1 MVAHDIIPRNVRL
14 HRIRLMDTDNCTQC
28 GTQSSMLDASQN
40 VGWDRRFGNG
50 PAHGL
55 HGYEGR
61 SRDVY
66 LKNGSFVP
74 FSNCGPDKDT
84 RRSCGFWRI
93 YFFFYLVHQRRTL
106 SAMDNIDFMS
116 RTQCKTYQDI
126 NRMKLVG
133 DYVEVSSLR
142 LHLSPLPFLPT
153 VIPFL
158 IRLVFF
164 QLTGMLALLIVW

>member
-1 MVAHDIIPRNVRL
+1 MAPSSLFPTVAPTKTPGDPV
-14 HRIRLMDTDNCTQC
+14 
-28 GTQSSMLDASQN
+28 
-40 VGWDRRFGNG
+40 VFGE
-50 PAHGL
+50 
-55 HGYEGR
+55 Y
-61 SRDVY
+61 
-66 LKNGSFVP
+66 
-74 FSNCGPDKDT
+74 
-84 RRSCGFWRI
+84 I
-93 YFFFYLVHQRRTL
+93 FFYLVHQRRTL

-164 QLTGMLALLIVW
+164 QLTGMLALLIV